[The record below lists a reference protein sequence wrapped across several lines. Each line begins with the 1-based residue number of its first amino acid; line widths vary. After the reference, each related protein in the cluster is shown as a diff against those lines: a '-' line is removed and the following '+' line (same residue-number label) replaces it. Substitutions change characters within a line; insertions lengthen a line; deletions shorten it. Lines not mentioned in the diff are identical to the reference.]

1 MAMVLFSWLQSRV
14 VQTTDVI
21 LLDDIVDWAES
32 TVNGRV
38 N

>member
-14 VQTTDVI
+14 SKRPMSSI
-21 LLDDIVDWAES
+21 DDIVDWAES